1 MTDFELHNPTLNEED
16 QESINKE
23 IKRLLKRHSAQK
35 KLISREA
42 NKDPAKLRHEDR
54 EEYIERVEGAIKK
67 LKAPLDLYDAI
78 YQRLNHL
85 YTLLEELHDPEAKDA
100 AEIKEELS
108 KEIGQLNDEQT
119 KYEEEIHAPAHCAL
133 RKILRDL
140 KTQRGPSSTQST
152 ATTSHASQQNWKPK
166 ECYKPG
172 TLQAPAEVNL
182 QQFEDW
188 FGRLKAHLEGHEHQN
203 VKNINIIV
211 GDLIHKDVKSAVNFD
226 PKATTPIFSEKEDG
240 TKQENSLEGRLKD
253 YWERKNPLS
262 KLRSE
267 AFGLQSTKFET
278 FDQWK
283 SRAKQKFSKADLI
296 NIDVPTMEGLI
307 VLMNFHGPYCDEI
320 RKKAVE
326 KFKEGNITI
335 ADIEVIAQEIEMVE
349 TLNEKQDPS
358 QLNKL
363 HFKGDKNNKYKKE
376 MHAHL
381 KELSKQGKCFS
392 CANKHEKGKKCK
404 KEAFTCN
411 FCNKPNHTRPACTSY
426 YDHLKAGGTP
436 SKFIPK
442 TKPLTATNED
452 SDQQLAEETRT

>member
-1 MTDFELHNPTLNEED
+1 MTEFQVVDSTLNEENK
-16 QESINKE
+16 EAIRKE
-23 IKRLLKRHSAQK
+23 IKRLLTRFIYQK
-35 KLISREA
+35 KEISKEA
-42 NKDPAKLRHEDR
+42 KKDPNELRHEDQDQ
-54 EEYIERVEGAIKK
+54 EEHIEIIERAIQK
-67 LKAPLDLYDAI
+67 LTAPFTLFEAI
-78 YQRLNHL
+78 YETLTYL
-85 YTLLEELHDPEAKDA
+85 YSLLEELHDPEEKDA
-100 AEIKEELS
+100 KENKAQLSHEIEDLDDES
-108 KEIGQLNDEQT
+108 K
-119 KYEEEIHAPAHCAL
+119 KYEKIYVPAHCAL
-133 RKILRDL
+133 RKTL
-140 KTQRGPSSTQST
+140 KGLKPVSNKSPNNSSSPSMNSS
-152 ATTSHASQQNWKPK
+152 SQQNWKPK

-172 TLQAPAEVNL
+172 ILQAPAEVNL

-226 PKATTPIFSEKEDG
+226 SKATTPIFSEKEDG
-240 TKQENSLEGRLKD
+240 TKQENSLEERLRD
-253 YWERKNPLS
+253 YWDRRNPLS

-283 SRAKQKFSKADLI
+283 SRAKQKFSKADLN
-296 NIDVPTMEGLI
+296 NIDGPTIEGLI
-307 VLMNFHGPYCDEI
+307 VLMNFHGTYCDEI
-320 RKKAVE
+320 RKKVVE

-335 ADIEVIAQEIEMVE
+335 TDIEVIAQEIEMVE

-363 HFKGDKNNKYKKE
+363 HFQGDKNNKNKRE

-404 KEAFTCN
+404 KETFTCN
-411 FCNKPNHTRPACTSY
+411 FCNKPNHTKPACTSY

-436 SKFIPK
+436 AKFTK
-442 TKPLTATNED
+442 TKPIIATDD
-452 SDQQLAEETRT
+452 SDKQAEGTST

>member
-1 MTDFELHNPTLNEED
+1 MTDFELHNPNLDEED
-16 QESINKE
+16 EDSINKE
-23 IKRLLKRHSAQK
+23 IKRLMKRHTAQK

-100 AEIKEELS
+100 AKIKEELS
-108 KEIGQLNDEQT
+108 KEIGLLNDEQT

-140 KTQRGPSSTQST
+140 KTQNGPSST
-152 ATTSHASQQNWKPK
+152 TTSHASHKHNWKPT

-172 TLQAPAEVNL
+172 ILNLPAEVNL
-182 QQFEDW
+182 QQFEEW
-188 FGRLKAHLEGHEHQN
+188 VGRLKAHLDGHEDQN

-211 GDLIHKDVKSAVNFD
+211 GDLLHKDVKSAINFD
-226 PKATTPIFSEKEDG
+226 PKATTPIFSEKANG
-240 TKQENSLEGRLKD
+240 TKQENSLEERLKD

-267 AFGLQSTKFET
+267 AFGLQSTKYET

-283 SRAKQKFSKADLI
+283 SRAKQTFSKADLS
-296 NIDVPTMEGLI
+296 NITGPAIEGLI
-307 VLMNFHGPYCDEI
+307 VLMNFHGPYCAEI
-320 RKKAVE
+320 RKKVVE
-326 KFKEGNITI
+326 KFKEGIITI
-335 ADIEVIAQEIEMVE
+335 PDIEAIAQEIELVE
-349 TLNEKQDPS
+349 TMNDKQDPS

-363 HFKGDKNNKYKKE
+363 QFKGEKNNKNKKE
-376 MHAHL
+376 LHPHL
-381 KELSKQGKCFS
+381 KALLKEGKCFS
-392 CANKHEKGKKCK
+392 CANKHGKDNKCK
-404 KEAFTCN
+404 RESFTCI
-411 FCNKPNHTRPACTSY
+411 FCKKPNHTKPACTAY
-426 YDHLKAGGTP
+426 YDHLKAGGTS
-436 SKFIPK
+436 SKFTKNKAIK
-442 TKPLTATNED
+442 TED
-452 SDQQLAEETRT
+452 SDEQQAEEPST